1 MPNQGTGQTEKENRQ
16 AVGSANRYEELLA
29 QAREIMND
37 PEFMEEVV
45 ALARLKSKL
54 AQEMEGM
61 VGDKSIMGQALWSL
75 LMRGGE

>member
-29 QAREIMND
+29 QAREIMSD

-45 ALARLKSKL
+45 ALARLKVKL
-54 AQEMEGM
+54 ESDFRNGVSREILSVLRDMCRRER
-61 VGDKSIMGQALWSL
+61 I
-75 LMRGGE
+75 